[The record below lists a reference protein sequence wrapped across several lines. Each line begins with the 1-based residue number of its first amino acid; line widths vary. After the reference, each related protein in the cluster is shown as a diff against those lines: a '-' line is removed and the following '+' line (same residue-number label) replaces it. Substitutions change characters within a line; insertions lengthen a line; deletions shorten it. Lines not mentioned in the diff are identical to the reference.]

1 VLVSACDH
9 IPPRREAV
17 TQIQSVQI
25 RNIALVDHEGAGETT
40 LLESMLYAAG
50 AISRMGHVPEH
61 NTISDYDPD
70 EREAEKSFYCS
81 TESFDF
87 DGLHF
92 NTLDV
97 PGSPD
102 TIGEALTAL
111 RVVECALVC
120 VDAAGG
126 IKSNTRK
133 MWRLAAQSRLP
144 RIIAVT
150 RLDADNADFGRVMD
164 GLRAEFGSH
173 CIPLYVPDA
182 SGAAISGVHAVL
194 HDPEAEGLR
203 EAVVEAIVETDDGLM
218 ERYLEGEE
226 LVEAELLQALKAAV
240 VSGNLFPV
248 VATAAEKE
256 VGSLEL
262 LQTLAELVP
271 PPDAIPRTVCE
282 GNSEIPVS
290 EVSGFCGYV
299 YHTAADEFVTRISY
313 LRVLSGSL
321 SVHSDIINRRTG
333 NSEKVGHIFKVLG
346 REQHDIDTA
355 VHGDLVAIPR
365 IADVLAGD
373 VFTDRETD
381 VRIEDIAFPVP
392 MASLAV
398 RPKTR
403 RDEQKISA
411 ALHELEHDDRTFH
424 VHSDAQTGELVI
436 SGMSDAHLELMLRK
450 LKRKYHVEVEVS
462 PPQIPYKET
471 ITRSVRGVE
480 YTHKKQSGGAG
491 QYARVVIDVEPLE
504 RGAGYIFVDKIF
516 GGAIDQ
522 VFRPSVDKGVQARMA
537 EGILAGYPVVDVKVT
552 LVDGKTHP
560 VDSKDIAFQIAGR
573 KAFEK
578 AFLQCAPTLLEPI
591 VRIEVNVTQDHIGDI
606 IGDLNAR
613 RGRILASD
621 SQGETATIQ
630 ALVPLAEIQSY
641 QAQLKSMTSGEGTF
655 TIAFDHYDV
664 VPPEIQKKIVA
675 EHNGARAD
683 RAR

>member
-1 VLVSACDH
+1 VSEIRSAD
-9 IPPRREAV
+9 
-17 TQIQSVQI
+17 I

-40 LLESMLYAAG
+40 LLESMLHTAG
-50 AISRMGHVPEH
+50 AISRMGHVPDH

-120 VDAAGG
+120 VDAVGG

-133 MWRLAAQSRLP
+133 MWRLAASSHLP

-150 RLDADNADFGRVMD
+150 RLDADNTDFARVMD
-164 GLRAEFGSH
+164 SLRAEFGSH

-182 SGAAISGVHAVL
+182 SGETISSVHAVL
-194 HDPEAEGLR
+194 HDPGTEGLR
-203 EAVVEAIVETDDGLM
+203 EAVIEAIVETDDGLM

-226 LVEAELLQALKAAV
+226 IAETELWQALKAAV
-240 VSGNLFPV
+240 ASGNLFPV

-262 LQTLAELVP
+262 LQTLAALVP
-271 PPDAIPRTVCE
+271 PPDDIARTVCK
-282 GNSEIPVS
+282 GDS
-290 EVSGFCGYV
+290 EVPVNEVGGFCGYV

-333 NSEKVGHIFKVLG
+333 NTEKVGHIFKVLG
-346 REQHDIDTA
+346 REQHDIGTA
-355 VHGDLVAIPR
+355 VHGDIVAIPR
-365 IADVLAGD
+365 IADVHAGD

-381 VRIEDIAFPVP
+381 VRIEEIDFPVP

-398 RPKTR
+398 RPRTR
-403 RDEQKISA
+403 RDEQKIST

-450 LKRKYHVEVEVS
+450 LKRKYRVEVEVS

-491 QYARVVIDVEPLE
+491 QYARVVIDIEPLE

-591 VRIEVNVTQDHIGDI
+591 VRIEVNVTQDHIGDV

-655 TIAFDHYDV
+655 TIAFDHYDM
-664 VPPEIQKKIVA
+664 VPPEIQKKII
-675 EHNGARAD
+675 ARHEASTS
-683 RAR
+683 

>member
-1 VLVSACDH
+1 MSK
-9 IPPRREAV
+9 
-17 TQIQSVQI
+17 IQSADI

-40 LLESMLYAAG
+40 LLESMLHAAG
-50 AISRMGHVPEH
+50 TISRMGHVPDH

-70 EREAEKSFYCS
+70 ERAAEKSFYCS

-120 VDAAGG
+120 VDAVGG

-133 MWRLAAQSRLP
+133 MWRLAAQSHLP

-150 RLDADNADFGRVMD
+150 RLDADNTDFEAVMD
-164 GLRAEFGSH
+164 SLRAEFGSH
-173 CIPLYVPDA
+173 CIPLYVPDT
-182 SGAAISGVHAVL
+182 SGEAISGVHAVL
-194 HDPEAEGLR
+194 HDPEVEQLR
-203 EAVVEAIVETDDGLM
+203 EAVVEAIVETDDRLM

-226 LVEAELLQALKAAV
+226 LVETELMQALKAAFA
-240 VSGNLFPV
+240 SGNLFPV

-262 LQTLAELVP
+262 LQMLAALVP
-271 PPDAIPRTVCE
+271 PPDAIARTVYK
-282 GNSEIPVS
+282 GDSEIPLS
-290 EVSGFCGYV
+290 EVKGFCGYV

-313 LRVLSGSL
+313 LRILSGSL
-321 SVHSDIINRRTG
+321 SAHSEIINRRTG
-333 NSEKVGHIFKVLG
+333 NTEKVGHIFKVLG

-381 VRIEDIAFPVP
+381 IRIEDIAFPVP

-450 LKRKYHVEVEVS
+450 LKRKYRVEVEVAA
-462 PPQIPYKET
+462 PKIPYKET
-471 ITRSVRGVE
+471 ITRSVRGIE

-491 QYARVVIDVEPLE
+491 QYARVVLDIEPLQ
-504 RGAGYIFVDKIF
+504 RGAGYVFVDKIF

-560 VDSKDIAFQIAGR
+560 VDSKDIAFQVAGR

-591 VRIEVNVTQDHIGDI
+591 VRIEVNVAQDHIGDI

-621 SQGETATIQ
+621 SQGKTATIQ

-664 VPPEIQKKIVA
+664 VPPEIQKNII
-675 EHNGARAD
+675 ARCEAGTP
-683 RAR
+683 